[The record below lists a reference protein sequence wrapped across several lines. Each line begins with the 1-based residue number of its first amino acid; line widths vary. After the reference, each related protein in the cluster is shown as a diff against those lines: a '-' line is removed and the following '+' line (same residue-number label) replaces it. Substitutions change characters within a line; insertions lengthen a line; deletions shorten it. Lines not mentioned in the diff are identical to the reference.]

1 MRVHLSDARP
11 GGHEASIELRTAAYA
26 ACYLSYWHRPQAP
39 INSPHCSPVVLTDLV
54 EAQQRIRSGVCSQAG
69 SNPPK
74 QRLTTGWEKSASI
87 CSSKL
92 KYLIIDEFLY
102 SGCVPV
108 PEASSK
114 QRTVRPRRA
123 ASFERGIRGEE
134 IAADGSSTDRGFRPR
149 RRITDTLGI
158 LRDPPGPV
166 RAIPAPWH
174 TLVPGCGCEPPAYR
188 RCS

>member
-1 MRVHLSDARP
+1 MRP
-11 GGHEASIELRTAAYA
+11 TAAPWFLLTSSKHSSASGA
-26 ACYLSYWHRPQAP
+26 ASVRKRA
-39 INSPHCSPVVLTDLV
+39 LT
-54 EAQQRIRSGVCSQAG
+54 RRSSAL
-69 SNPPK
+69 
-74 QRLTTGWEKSASI
+74 RRAREKSASI

-158 LRDPPGPV
+158 LRDPAGPG
-166 RAIPAPWH
+166 RANPAPWH
-174 TLVPGCGCEPPAYR
+174 TLVPGGGCELSAYP